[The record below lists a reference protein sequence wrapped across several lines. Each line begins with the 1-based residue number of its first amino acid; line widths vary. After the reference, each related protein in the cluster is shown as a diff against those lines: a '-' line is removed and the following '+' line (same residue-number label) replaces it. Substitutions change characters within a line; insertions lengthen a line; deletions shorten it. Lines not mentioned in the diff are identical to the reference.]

1 MKDDPT
7 LLFANA
13 GMNQFKDYFLDN
25 KKINYTRIANTQKC
39 LRITGKHNDLNN
51 VGYDNYHHTMFEMLG
66 NWSFG
71 DYFKEEAIYWAWEL
85 LTEIYNIS
93 KEDIYVTIFNG
104 DVKDKLPLDKET
116 YKFWKNIINDN
127 HILFF
132 EKEYNF
138 WEMGLTGPC
147 GPCSEIHID
156 LRSNKEKIKIPGY
169 KLINKGNPKVI
180 EIWNIVFIE
189 FLRKEDGTLEK
200 LPRKHVDT
208 GLGFERLCRI
218 IQKKSSNYDTDIF
231 MPLIKDI
238 EKYTGNIYGIETNK
252 DIAIRIIAD
261 HIRAIAFAISDGK
274 RPSNTGAGYVIRRI
288 LRRAMSYA
296 YSFLEQKNP
305 FIYKLVDTLAIN
317 INEVFPEIN
326 NNKYL
331 IKEVIKEEENSFIKI
346 IDNGLIRIKEII
358 KEFKNK
364 KIIDGERIFE
374 LYDTYGFPYDFSYT
388 IAKKNNLIIDNSGFK
403 KKMLEQKQR
412 SKKNSIIQY
421 HDWIKINNTND
432 KYSYFVGYDQLE
444 TYSKI
449 IKYRLVETS
458 KDKYYQIVLDKTPF
472 YPESGGQV
480 GDIGFI
486 INNDEKI
493 CILNTKKE
501 NDLILHIV
509 SKIPNNP
516 HNNLKAIVDVDRRKK
531 IEKNHTATHLLHYVL
546 KNILGN
552 HVEQRGSYVGPDKIR
567 FDFSNSYKLNSNII
581 EIIESN
587 IEEMINKGFSL
598 EEKRN
603 ISLKQALKDGAIALF
618 GNKYGNIV
626 RTIKFGNSIELCIG
640 THVSNTKDIQLFKII
655 SESSIALGI
664 RRIEAITSINAIK
677 YLKDIY
683 KKYNII
689 INNLKHP
696 IDPIKAINNIIN
708 TNKILKLKLNNFVK
722 KQLNI
727 LKNEWISRSE
737 KINSYTIIMEYTDLD
752 FIFYKSL
759 ILELRKNIFNLC
771 IIIININNNNEIV
784 FCTALSDNLIKNG
797 IDARLI
803 INLFDNYIFGKGC
816 GHNFFAMIKGKLLRS
831 INIDLIRYKI
841 HNYLNN
847 HK

>member
-1 MKDDPT
+1 M
-7 LLFANA
+7 LFTNA

-25 KKINYTRIANTQKC
+25 KKIEYPRIANTQKC

-71 DYFKEEAIYWAWEL
+71 DYFKEEAIYWAFEL

-93 KEDIYVTIFNG
+93 KEDIYVTIFSG
-104 DVKDKLPLDKET
+104 DVQDKLPFDKET

-127 HILFF
+127 RILLFD
-132 EKEYNF
+132 KKYNF

-156 LRSNKEKIKIPGY
+156 LRSNKEKVKVPGY
-169 KLINKGNPKVI
+169 KLINQGNPEVI

-189 FLRKEDGTLEK
+189 FCRKKDGNLEK
-200 LPRKHVDT
+200 LPKKHVDT
-208 GLGFERLCRI
+208 GIGFERLCRI
-218 IQKKSSNYDTDIF
+218 IQRKSSNYDTDIF

-238 EKYTGNIYGIETNK
+238 ERYTGKIYGIETNE

-296 YSFLEQKNP
+296 YNFLEQKNP
-305 FIYKLVDTLAIN
+305 FLYKLVDTLAIN
-317 INEVFPEIN
+317 TNEVFPEIN
-326 NNKYL
+326 NNKLL
-331 IKEVIKEEENSFIKI
+331 IKQVIKEEENSFIKI
-346 IDNGLIRIKEII
+346 IDNGLIRIKQII

-364 KIIDGERIFE
+364 NTIDGAQIFD

-388 IAKKNNLIIDNSGFK
+388 IAKKNNLTIDKSGFE
-403 KKMLEQKQR
+403 KKMFEQKQR
-412 SKKNSIIQY
+412 SRKNRIIQY
-421 HDWIKINNTND
+421 HDWIINKND
-432 KYSYFVGYDQLE
+432 YSSFVGYDKLE
-444 TYSKI
+444 TYANI
-449 IKYRLVETS
+449 IKYRLVETY
-458 KDKYYQIVLDKTPF
+458 KDKYYQIVLDNTPF

-486 INNDEKI
+486 INDDEKI
-493 CILNTKKE
+493 SILNTKKE

-516 HNNLKAIVDVDRRKK
+516 NKNFKAIVDIDRRKK

-546 KNILGN
+546 RKILGN

-567 FDFSNSYKLNSNII
+567 FDFSNSYKLNDNII

-587 IEEMINKGFSL
+587 VDEIINKGFSL

-626 RTIKFGNSIELCIG
+626 RTIRFGNSIELCIG
-640 THVSNTKDIQLFKII
+640 THVHNTKDIQIFKII
-655 SESSIALGI
+655 SESSVALGI

-689 INNLKHP
+689 INNLKNP
-696 IDPIKAINNIIN
+696 IDPIKAINNIKN
-708 TNKILKLKLNNFVK
+708 NNKILKLKLKNIEK

-727 LKNEWISRSE
+727 LKNEWISRAE
-737 KINSYTIIMEYTDLD
+737 KTTSHTIILEKTDLD
-752 FIFYKSL
+752 FNL
-759 ILELRKNIFNLC
+759 IKTITLELRKDIFNLC
-771 IIIININNNNEIV
+771 IIIFNIFKNEIIL
-784 FCTALSDNLIKNG
+784 CTALSDNIIKNG

-803 INLFDNYIFGKGC
+803 INLFDNYILGKC
-816 GHNFFAMIKGKLLRS
+816 VGHNFFAMIKGKLLKS
-831 INIDLIRYKI
+831 INIDLIRNKI
-841 HNYLNN
+841 HKYFNQA
-847 HK
+847 